1 MPPRPKYS
9 KDEIVEKAL
18 SVVEEK
24 GIEALTAKEL
34 GKALSTSTSPIF
46 TVFNSMKEVQ
56 EEVKNRAMLLFETY
70 AHKEDKSIPY
80 FKQIGM
86 QMISFAKEK
95 PRLYTLLFMSSN
107 TSNKSFDD
115 IFKQLGIVADESLSF
130 IEEEYEL
137 DIETAKKLF
146 QHCWIYTYGIGTMCA
161 SSMCDFSY
169 QEISRMLTED
179 FQATLLFLKNNK

>member
-1 MPPRPKYS
+1 MPPSPKYS
-9 KDEIVEKAL
+9 KDEIVAKAL

-24 GIEALTAKEL
+24 GIDALTAKEL

-56 EEVKNRAMLLFETY
+56 EEVKKKAMLLFEAY

-86 QMISFAKEK
+86 QMIIFAKEK
-95 PRLYTLLFMSSN
+95 PKLYTLLFMSSN
-107 TSNKSFDD
+107 IESKSFDD
-115 IFKQLGIVADESLSF
+115 IYKQLGIVADESLSF
-130 IEEEYEL
+130 IEREYSLEK
-137 DIETAKKLF
+137 EKAKRLF
-146 QHCWIYTYGIGTMCA
+146 EHCWIYTYGIGTMCA

-169 QEISRMLTED
+169 QEISEMLTED
-179 FQATLLFLKNNK
+179 FQATLSFLKNNK